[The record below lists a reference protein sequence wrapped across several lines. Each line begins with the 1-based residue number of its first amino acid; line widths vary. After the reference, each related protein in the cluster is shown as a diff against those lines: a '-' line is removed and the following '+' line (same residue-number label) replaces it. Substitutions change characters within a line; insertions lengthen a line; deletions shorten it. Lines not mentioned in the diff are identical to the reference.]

1 MFALPLPARL
11 SKLKSRAP
19 ECHLNRSAH
28 GPIYRNFHT
37 DPGRAYT
44 SGDELLG
51 TAFTSA
57 VLLMCPFRYATLQM
71 RAAAS
76 LHQHITE

>member
-28 GPIYRNFHT
+28 GLITVIFTRTLAVHT
-37 DPGRAYT
+37 RQEMSC
-44 SGDELLG
+44 SGVCLPAL
-51 TAFTSA
+51 
-57 VLLMCPFRYATLQM
+57 CY
-71 RAAAS
+71 
-76 LHQHITE
+76 